1 LRKKGTT
8 KKGKNMA
15 EKEYAYYPGCSLEG
29 TGIAYGQSIRLVL
42 KALGADL
49 PEPPDWS
56 CCGSTPAHA
65 VDHLLAGA
73 LAARNLVLV
82 EKMGLKGITAPCP
95 SCFSALKTTH
105 YRMAK
110 NKVFKEEVNELLDS
124 PYGGSVEV
132 RSTLQFIYEN
142 IGVEEVARAVKVALP
157 NMKVAPYYG
166 CILNRPPELAQFDDP
181 ENPISMDRLI
191 SAVGVD
197 VVDYAFKMEC
207 CGAAFGVPR
216 KDMVNKLTHKV
227 LSMAIDAG
235 ANCIAVACPLCQ
247 QNLDLRQAQ
256 VNSAMGSSFNI
267 PVLYFSQIMGLTY
280 GFTPKELGIDKGI
293 VDPGKLIET
302 GPILPKEVEKPKK
315 SKAAAKEA
323 S

>member
-1 LRKKGTT
+1 
-8 KKGKNMA
+8 MA
-15 EKEYAYYPGCSLEG
+15 DKEYAYYPGCSLEG
-29 TGIAYGQSIRLVL
+29 TGSAYDASIRLVM
-42 KALGADL
+42 KALGVDVR
-49 PEPPDWS
+49 EPHDWS

-82 EKMGLKGITAPCP
+82 EKMGLKGVNAPCP
-95 SCFSALKTTH
+95 SCFSALKTAN

-110 NKVFKEEVNELLDS
+110 SKTFKDEVNELLDT
-124 PYGGSVEV
+124 PYEGTVEV
-132 RSTLQFIYEN
+132 RSTLQFMYEN
-142 IGVEEVARAVKVALP
+142 IGVEEVARPVKLALP

-166 CILNRPPELAQFDDP
+166 CILNRPPDIAQFDDP
-181 ENPISMDRLI
+181 ENPVSMDRLL

-216 KDMVNKLTHKV
+216 KDMVNNLTHKV

-256 VNSAMGSSFNI
+256 VNSAMGSSFSI

-280 GFTPKELGIDKGI
+280 GFTPKELGIDKSI
-293 VDPGKLIET
+293 VDPGKLVET
-302 GPILPKEVEKPKK
+302 GPIMPKEVEKPKK
-315 SKAAAKEA
+315 AKAAAKEA